1 MKPEPFDTVQGAR
14 NTFFKVFGVTLLI
27 KLGLA
32 AWLPFT
38 GDEAFFYQWG
48 VRPQWGYSDHPPMVG
63 WLIWLLRHLGDS
75 PLALRSATALLTSV
89 IALAVVDLGRRLL
102 PPEREHCAWL
112 AGAVYLAL
120 PFSWLFVLVTT
131 DTPLILFMTASWW
144 CFVRGEL
151 TGLNTAAGTA
161 KTSTR
166 PALHAAGWYAA
177 AGTFLGMAFL
187 SKYFAVLLGLGY
199 VLWLLGWR
207 RERVWALAL
216 IVGCALP
223 GVAINL
229 AFNATHGW
237 PNIMFNVYNRNQG
250 THWSVAD
257 FAIYLAMMAYLL
269 TPWLVWQSLRAGK
282 KGTDI
287 SGPTSAG
294 LGAGAPVGGDAGSV
308 TAGQSRSIPRTASVL
323 VMVLWTAPFLL
334 FAFVAT
340 RRSVGLHW
348 VLGFV
353 PLFVLWAGMRLSPEA
368 LRRSLRWT
376 GWLAVPHALLLFAL
390 FAAPLAWWQRSDQFA
405 AVVFLREAP
414 AVSAALQKD
423 LPPQATLMARGY
435 SPAAVLAFHTGRYVP
450 VFGVGR
456 FHARQDDQWV
466 DFRALDGKPVRIY
479 DRRPLREEEFSAYF
493 ESVKPG
499 TFEVAGLRFHYLDGQ
514 GFKFNP
520 YRDQILRQAADSFH
534 RVPHWL
540 PVLGSPFCER
550 YAFADCSPAGR

>member
-1 MKPEPFDTVQGAR
+1 MKSEPFDSVQSAR

-151 TGLNTAAGTA
+151 TGLNTAAGAA

-177 AGTFLGMAFL
+177 AGTFMGMAFL

-199 VLWLLGWR
+199 ALWLLGWS

-269 TPWLVWQSLRAGK
+269 TPWLMWQCLRTGSPAAGAGLATPRAASLR
-282 KGTDI
+282 
-287 SGPTSAG
+287 
-294 LGAGAPVGGDAGSV
+294 
-308 TAGQSRSIPRTASVL
+308 VL
-323 VMVLWTAPFLL
+323 VLWAAPFLL

-390 FAAPLAWWQRSDQFA
+390 FLAT
-405 AVVFLREAP
+405 V
-414 AVSAALQKD
+414 
-423 LPPQATLMARGY
+423 ATRGEIDRTV
-435 SPAAVLAFHTGRYVP
+435 AAVLSATLVLLASRGR
-450 VFGVGR
+450 
-456 FHARQDDQWV
+456 
-466 DFRALDGKPVRIY
+466 
-479 DRRPLREEEFSAYF
+479 
-493 ESVKPG
+493 
-499 TFEVAGLRFHYLDGQ
+499 
-514 GFKFNP
+514 
-520 YRDQILRQAADSFH
+520 
-534 RVPHWL
+534 L
-540 PVLGSPFCER
+540 PVLTLRPLVFFGAISYPLYLVHEKIGWAVLR
-550 YAFADCSPAGR
+550 GLEKLGLANVLR